1 MPRQLYTKYR
11 QRMSFSNQQ
20 TIIKEM
26 IKLMPEHNQLDTA
39 GVEDNSPNPAVII
52 GIFIA
57 IGSFVLLT
65 STLNSVFPIF
75 S

>member
-1 MPRQLYTKYR
+1 MPCQLYTKYR
-11 QRMSFSNQQ
+11 QGISFRNQQ

-26 IKLMPEHNQLDTA
+26 IKLMPENNQLDTA
-39 GVEDNSPNPAVII
+39 GVEDNSPNPAIII

-65 STLNSVFPIF
+65 STLNSIF
-75 S
+75 SIFS

>member
-1 MPRQLYTKYR
+1 
-11 QRMSFSNQQ
+11 MSFSNQH

-26 IKLMPEHNQLDTA
+26 IKLMPENNLLDTD

-57 IGSFVLLT
+57 TGSFVLLT